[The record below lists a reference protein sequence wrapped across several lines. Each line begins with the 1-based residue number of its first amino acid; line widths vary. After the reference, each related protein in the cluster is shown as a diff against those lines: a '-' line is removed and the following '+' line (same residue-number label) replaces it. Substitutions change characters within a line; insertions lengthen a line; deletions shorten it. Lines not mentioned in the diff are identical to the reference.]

1 MMKWLLQLSLIGILV
16 LPAPAFARGGNDRP
30 QSWENLLDRYE
41 SICLECMDLRNQRDA
56 GQTVSARR
64 LQLLLDELERLREEL
79 KGASDKMPA
88 SARYRFEAIR
98 RMYASGVVTN
108 TKPPEIQPFLRI
120 KSPML
125 TGAAPPAP
133 VPQRRES
140 AVIPADSPSEWILSI
155 SAVILPEPTFG
166 VMGSWLGKSWGT
178 YAAFRSS
185 FSRHT
190 TSYDALSDGT
200 SGSIRI
206 WTTGNSASDRLFL
219 TVGPVYR
226 LTDRWALFGGLGA
239 GSRKLC
245 WEDSEGLWMRV
256 NDASRTGLCTEL
268 GATFLWQRTAVSASW
283 ISLPF
288 SYHALALSAGIRF

>member
-1 MMKWLLQLSLIGILV
+1 MMKWFLQLSLIGILILSV
-16 LPAPAFARGGNDRP
+16 PAFARGGNDRP

-41 SICLECMDLRNQRDA
+41 SICRECMELRNRKES
-56 GQTVSARR
+56 GQPLSARR
-64 LQLLLDELERLREEL
+64 LEILLDELEQLREEL

-108 TKPPEIQPFLRI
+108 TKPPEIQPLLRI

-133 VPQRRES
+133 APQRRES
-140 AVIPADSPSEWILSI
+140 AVIPADSPSGWILSI

-166 VMGSWLGKSWGT
+166 VMGSWLGESWGA

-190 TSYDALSDGT
+190 TRYDALSDGT
-200 SGSIRI
+200 SGSTRI

-219 TVGPVYR
+219 TAGPVYR
-226 LTDRWALFGGLGA
+226 LSSRWALFGGLGA

-245 WEDSEGLWMRV
+245 WEDSEGLWMKV
-256 NDASRTGLCTEL
+256 SDASRTGLCTEL
-268 GATFLWQRTAVSASW
+268 GATFLWQRIAVSASW

-288 SYHALALSAGIRF
+288 SYNALALSAGIRF